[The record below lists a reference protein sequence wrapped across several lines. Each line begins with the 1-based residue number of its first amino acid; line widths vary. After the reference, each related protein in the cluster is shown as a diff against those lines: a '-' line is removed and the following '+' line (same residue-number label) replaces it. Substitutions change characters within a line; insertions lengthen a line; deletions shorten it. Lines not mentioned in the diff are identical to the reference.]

1 MEELKQKVKEEENGE
16 RRTENER
23 ERERERERDREREEE
38 KKYANIS
45 RNPATTKMISSVEVE
60 VVYMNIL
67 KK

>member
-16 RRTENER
+16 RRTEN